1 MDGYYTG
8 ILAFRQCFMFG
19 RVPALLQVCYLKTL
33 FTSSYGVYIPAEV
46 VHPDGVEPS
55 TF

>member
-1 MDGYYTG
+1 
-8 ILAFRQCFMFG
+8 MFG
-19 RVPALLQVCYLKTL
+19 RVPALLQVCYIKTL
-33 FTSSYGVYIPAEV
+33 FASGYGVYISEEV

>member
-1 MDGYYTG
+1 
-8 ILAFRQCFMFG
+8 MFG
-19 RVPALLQVCYLKTL
+19 RVPALLQVCYINTL
-33 FTSSYGVYIPAEV
+33 FASGYDVYIPSEV

>member
-1 MDGYYTG
+1 
-8 ILAFRQCFMFG
+8 MFG
-19 RVPALLQVCYLKTL
+19 RVPALLQVCYLNTL
-33 FTSSYGVYIPAEV
+33 FTSGYGVDISEEV